1 MHVRKS
7 DNCEG
12 LMELEKIIDR
22 IIEMLAEQNGR
33 DAAELR
39 AELEK
44 LGPELPIDSV
54 LAAEVL
60 ARIEAETGVQLQ
72 ATAETSQSLRS
83 VRRFAQAIY
92 DQLVAQR
99 RKGA

>member
-1 MHVRKS
+1 
-7 DNCEG
+7 
-12 LMELEKIIDR
+12 MELPEITDR
-22 IIEMLAEQNGR
+22 IIELLALQNGR

-39 AELEK
+39 AELER

-60 ARIEAETGVQLQ
+60 ARIETETGVRLPT
-72 ATAETSQSLRS
+72 TAETSRNLRS

-92 DQLVAQR
+92 DLLVAQR
-99 RKGA
+99 RQGA